1 MAVWQSFAEYGAKEL
16 DGAEIHRP
24 REVLDVVRLFIGL
37 QLPQAVRDRLS
48 GLVYPLPRVRWVAR
62 DNLHLT
68 LRFIGEVDG
77 AAAADID
84 EALARIA
91 APSFELT
98 IAGVGEFNSR
108 GRVRTLW
115 AGVERSEPQRI
126 LYAKIKRA
134 LQRAGQSPER
144 RRFSPHV
151 TLARLRDVKL
161 AEVAPFIAA
170 HANLNLKPIRV
181 VRFVMF
187 SSTLG
192 HAGPVY
198 TVEREYPLRDEDS
211 AKLAVEWGA
220 DDTLN

>member
-1 MAVWQSFAEYGAKEL
+1 MWPKL
-16 DGAEIHRP
+16 HRP

-37 QLPQAVRDRLS
+37 QLPQAVLDLLS
-48 GLVYPLPRVRWVAR
+48 GLAYPLPRVRWVVR

-91 APSFELT
+91 VPSFELT

-126 LYAKIKRA
+126 LYAKIERA
-134 LQRAGQSPER
+134 LQRAGQPPER

-161 AEVAPFIAA
+161 AEVAPFIVA
-170 HANLNLKPIRV
+170 HANLSLKPIHV
-181 VRFVMF
+181 AHFVLF
-187 SSTLG
+187 SSTLS

-198 TVEREYPLRDEDS
+198 TVEREYPLRDDDY
-211 AKLAVEWGA
+211 ARLAVKSSR
-220 DDTLN
+220 TIL